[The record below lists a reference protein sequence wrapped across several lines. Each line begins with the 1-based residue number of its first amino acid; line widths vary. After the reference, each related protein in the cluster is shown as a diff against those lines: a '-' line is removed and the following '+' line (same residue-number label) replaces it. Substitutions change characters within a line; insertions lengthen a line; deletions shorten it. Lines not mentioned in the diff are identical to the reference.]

1 MSSLVVF
8 TSEAEAAEVK
18 DAISELSYIAAR
30 KSRVSAELRKLGHAR
45 CAFENEMARLLRRE
59 SACAAL
65 IEGTWEYEKKKKK
78 LEAELANAL
87 AQEATT
93 GAPFEGEEE
102 EEYEEDEAEDNDKD
116 EEAMAEGWKE
126 EEEEEENDD
135 DEALA
140 ADVQDAEASDPEE
153 KPKKLAK
160 IASVN
165 PYLGPATRSS
175 HPVLLRNRPT
185 QKP

>member
-1 MSSLVVF
+1 MSSSVVF
-8 TSEAEAAEVK
+8 TREAEAAEIK

-30 KSRVSAELRKLGHAR
+30 KSRVSAELRKLGHQR
-45 CAFENEMARLLRRE
+45 CAYENEMARLLRRE

-87 AQEATT
+87 AQEAMV

-102 EEYEEDEAEDNDKD
+102 EEYEEGEAEEDKG
-116 EEAMAEGWKE
+116 EEAMEAGWKE
-126 EEEEEENDD
+126 EEEEEAKEE

-140 ADVQDAEASDPEE
+140 AGVQDAEPSDPEE

-160 IASVN
+160 LASVN

-175 HPVLLRNRPT
+175 HPVHLRNRPT

>member
-8 TSEAEAAEVK
+8 TSEAEAAEIK

-87 AQEATT
+87 AQKANESE
-93 GAPFEGEEE
+93 PLEDEDEDEEE
-102 EEYEEDEAEDNDKD
+102 EKGEG
-116 EEAMAEGWKE
+116 AMKEGFE
-126 EEEEEENDD
+126 EEEEEEVKEIAAAL
-135 DEALA
+135 DEGL
-140 ADVQDAEASDPEE
+140 QDAASSDPEE
-153 KPKKLAK
+153 KPKKWAK
-160 IASVN
+160 LASVN

-175 HPVLLRNRPT
+175 HPVHLRNRPT